1 MKLVR
6 ALFAT
11 RGPVVFVS
19 SRGIRDLRVSNE
31 FILRDCVVNVSAYEC
46 RKQKFVC

>member
-19 SRGIRDLRVSNE
+19 SCGIRNLRVAKDFGMS
-31 FILRDCVVNVSAYEC
+31 VVNLAACER

>member
-11 RGPVVFVS
+11 RTVVFVS
-19 SRGIRDLRVSNE
+19 SCGIRNLRVANDFGIS
-31 FILRDCVVNVSAYEC
+31 VVNVSACEC